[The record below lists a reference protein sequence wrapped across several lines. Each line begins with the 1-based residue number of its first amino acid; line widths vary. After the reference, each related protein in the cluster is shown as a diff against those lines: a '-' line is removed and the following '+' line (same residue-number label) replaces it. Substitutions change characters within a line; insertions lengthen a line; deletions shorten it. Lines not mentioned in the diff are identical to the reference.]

1 MDGMKFYGL
10 GIHTKEYLLDKINNP
25 DDDDWMDGYKFLKQC
40 DYRYLYEKGKVVE
53 YYERPKIL

>member
-1 MDGMKFYGL
+1 MKFYGL
-10 GIHTKEYLLDKINNP
+10 GIHLLDKINNP